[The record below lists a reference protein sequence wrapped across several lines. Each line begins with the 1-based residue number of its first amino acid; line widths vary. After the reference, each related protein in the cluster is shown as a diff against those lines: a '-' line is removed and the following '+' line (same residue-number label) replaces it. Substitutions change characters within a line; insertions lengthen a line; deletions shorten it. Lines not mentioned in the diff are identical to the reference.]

1 MKTNTLAK
9 TAERFIK
16 ACSRI
21 KFSDKMETFDLSEV
35 LNTLPHL
42 HLDEKYTLE
51 CLTPGNAG
59 MGGESIIY
67 ALREGA
73 RRPQRK
79 DLEEMRRHFN
89 DDEMGTDSDLDP
101 IAHVSVEICPEG
113 MWEFHLFLDMWRF
126 LPLWWHA
133 NYEEV
138 TYITDADKVAEIA
151 HVTPELIQ
159 EYEKDGRLFFYETQR
174 LGLQQ
179 TSDVENAINL
189 CGDEIV
195 LPAVRAVNGGWEVTY
210 CYWSEWGGLSRVR
223 TKIGV
228 LDDASVRVVD
238 KARKVTL
245 VNYDCGIC
253 F

>member
-35 LNTLPHL
+35 LKTLPHL

-101 IAHVSVEICPEG
+101 IAHVSVEICPSGVVAFGNPCRVIREIGEG
-113 MWEFHLFLDMWRF
+113 DG
-126 LPLWWHA
+126 P
-133 NYEEV
+133 
-138 TYITDADKVAEIA
+138 EIA
-151 HVTPELIQ
+151 AQLHI
-159 EYEKDGRLFFYETQR
+159 D
-174 LGLQQ
+174 
-179 TSDVENAINL
+179 
-189 CGDEIV
+189 
-195 LPAVRAVNGGWEVTY
+195 
-210 CYWSEWGGLSRVR
+210 
-223 TKIGV
+223 
-228 LDDASVRVVD
+228 
-238 KARKVTL
+238 
-245 VNYDCGIC
+245 
-253 F
+253 